1 MIAFNDHSSGL
12 RHSMPV
18 MTQSTPANDNIIM
31 LSGYT
36 SRLVN
41 TTPTMVM
48 ILASHP
54 ISLLCFIKKCNL
66 SLPWINN
73 PNIFFGFVYSLSTII
88 NTTTKLARQIIKQHS
103 KTNIVPP
110 DVCPGWVVW

>member
-1 MIAFNDHSSGL
+1 MAFNDHNSGFF
-12 RHSMPV
+12 HSMPV
-18 MTQSTPANDNIIM
+18 MTQNIPATDSIII

-54 ISLLCFIKKCNL
+54 ISLLCLIKKCNL
-66 SLPWINN
+66 SLPRINN
-73 PNIFFGFVYSLSTII
+73 PNIFFGFVYFYSTVIDLAA
-88 NTTTKLARQIIKQHS
+88 KLTA
-103 KTNIVPP
+103 
-110 DVCPGWVVW
+110 